1 MMTFVDDEFS
11 AHCDAGFMPTLA
23 GAAFRRRFVEEA
35 RKNTSLPQRECEVTS
50 LAGW

>member
-23 GAAFRRRFVEEA
+23 GAAF
-35 RKNTSLPQRECEVTS
+35 PQAVRGRS
-50 LAGW
+50 P